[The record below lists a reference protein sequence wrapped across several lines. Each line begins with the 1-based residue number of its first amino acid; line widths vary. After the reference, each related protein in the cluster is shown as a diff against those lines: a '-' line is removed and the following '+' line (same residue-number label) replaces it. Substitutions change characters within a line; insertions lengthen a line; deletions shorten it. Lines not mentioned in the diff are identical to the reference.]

1 MADHGPRRG
10 PLTTS
15 SAQAFPA
22 HTQPGHHVADG
33 SEELRFLLLRI
44 GVIKAQKTDPIVG
57 LGEAQLSVSAHVISS
72 HSSAPQTRQFSELSR
87 VRTGNIFRSFTHL
100 SVPKCRKRGTFY
112 TNVDLREVA
121 LDSPS
126 NLDSLSHLR
135 AFSQ

>member
-33 SEELRFLLLRI
+33 SEELRFLLLRV

-57 LGEAQLSVSAHVISS
+57 LGESQLSVRSLVISS
-72 HSSAPQTRQFSELSR
+72 HSSAHQTRQFSELSH
-87 VRTGNIFRSFTHL
+87 VRTGNFFRSFTHL
-100 SVPKCRKRGTFY
+100 SVSKCRKRGTFY
-112 TNVDLREVA
+112 TNVDQREVA
-121 LDSPS
+121 LDIPS
-126 NLDSLSHLR
+126 DLDSASP
-135 AFSQ
+135 